1 MVKLAIILPIEFS
14 TRQTPAPYNTFRERG
29 FALGRA
35 SPDFMKKPPFLPSLA
50 GIAGVARLTGL
61 AAWQTGRLFRQLAA
75 RALDAVQDVL
85 RAEVEKGNLK
95 LVADFL
101 ADKALPAARV
111 LLIEQM
117 TVRLLLRL
125 GLRGALAS
133 NVIGWVLLFVLEKL
147 VVAGN
152 KSGLFDKL
160 KANATVSE
168 ALGKLDELRSATW
181 KMLVPDP
188 GSSAEIMEDATA
200 TPRLPLLLAVAAPA
214 TRKPLP
220 APSNAA
226 E

>member
-1 MVKLAIILPIEFS
+1 
-14 TRQTPAPYNTFRERG
+14 
-29 FALGRA
+29 
-35 SPDFMKKPPFLPSLA
+35 MKKPYFLPSLA
-50 GIAGVARLTGL
+50 GLAGAARFTGL

-75 RALDAVQDVL
+75 RALDSVQDVL

-133 NVIGWVLLFVLEKL
+133 NVVGWVLPFVVEKL
-147 VVAGN
+147 IMAGN

-160 KANATVSE
+160 KANSTVSE

-188 GSSAEIMEDATA
+188 GSSAEMVEDEAA
-200 TPRLPLLLAVAAPA
+200 TPRLPLLLAEAKPTTEKRLTQPPVAA
-214 TRKPLP
+214 
-220 APSNAA
+220 

>member
-1 MVKLAIILPIEFS
+1 
-14 TRQTPAPYNTFRERG
+14 
-29 FALGRA
+29 
-35 SPDFMKKPPFLPSLA
+35 MKKPQFLPSLA
-50 GIAGVARLTGL
+50 GLAGVARLTGL

-75 RALDAVQDVL
+75 RALDSVQDVL

-133 NVIGWVLLFVLEKL
+133 NVVGWVLPFVIEKL
-147 VVAGN
+147 ISVGN
-152 KSGLFDKL
+152 KSGFFDKL
-160 KANATVSE
+160 KANATVSD

-188 GSSAEIMEDATA
+188 GSSAEIMADDAA
-200 TPRLPLLLAVAAPA
+200 DALTPRLPLLLAAPA
-214 TRKPLP
+214 HKI
-220 APSNAA
+220 PSKQ
-226 E
+226 

>member
-1 MVKLAIILPIEFS
+1 MA
-14 TRQTPAPYNTFRERG
+14 G
-29 FALGRA
+29 
-35 SPDFMKKPPFLPSLA
+35 LA
-50 GIAGVARLTGL
+50 GAARLTGL

-75 RALDAVQDVL
+75 RALDSVQDVL

-125 GLRGALAS
+125 GLRGVLAS
-133 NVIGWVLLFVLEKL
+133 NVVGWVLPFVLEKL

-160 KANATVSE
+160 KANPTVSD
-168 ALGKLDELRSATW
+168 ALDKLDELRSATW

-188 GSSAEIMEDATA
+188 GSSAKLVDDEAA
-200 TPRLPLLLAVAAPA
+200 TPRLPLLLAVTSATEKLTAKKPA
-214 TRKPLP
+214 IKRK
-220 APSNAA
+220 STKTK

>member
-1 MVKLAIILPIEFS
+1 
-14 TRQTPAPYNTFRERG
+14 
-29 FALGRA
+29 
-35 SPDFMKKPPFLPSLA
+35 MKKPRFIPSLDGLA
-50 GIAGVARLTGL
+50 GAARLTGL

-111 LLIEQM
+111 LLVEQM

-133 NVIGWVLLFVLEKL
+133 NVVGWVLPFVLEKL
-147 VVAGN
+147 IAVGN

-160 KANATVSE
+160 KATPNVSE
-168 ALGKLDELRSATW
+168 ALDKLDELRSATW

-188 GSSAEIMEDATA
+188 GSSVEVVEDEAI
-200 TPRLPLLLAVAAPA
+200 TPRLPLLLAETP
-214 TRKPLP
+214 P
-220 APSNAA
+220 APKKRLKKSA
-226 E
+226 ESSE

>member
-1 MVKLAIILPIEFS
+1 MKLPRLLP
-14 TRQTPAPYNTFRERG
+14 
-29 FALGRA
+29 ALTGA
-35 SPDFMKKPPFLPSLA
+35 
-50 GIAGVARLTGL
+50 ARLTGL

-75 RALDAVQDVL
+75 RALDSVQDVL

-133 NVIGWVLLFVLEKL
+133 NIVGWVLPFVLEKL
-147 VVAGN
+147 LVAGR

-160 KANATVSE
+160 TAHPTVAD
-168 ALGKLDELRSATW
+168 ALDKLDELRSATW

-188 GSSAEIMEDATA
+188 GSSAEVVDETEALP
-200 TPRLPLLLAVAAPA
+200 PRLPLLLAATNHPA
-214 TRKPLP
+214 KPIDKG
-220 APSNAA
+220 
-226 E
+226 

>member
-1 MVKLAIILPIEFS
+1 
-14 TRQTPAPYNTFRERG
+14 
-29 FALGRA
+29 
-35 SPDFMKKPPFLPSLA
+35 MKKPRFLPALLGA
-50 GIAGVARLTGL
+50 ARLSGL

-75 RALDAVQDVL
+75 RALDSVQEVL

-111 LLIEQM
+111 LLVEQM

-133 NVIGWVLLFVLEKL
+133 NVVGWVLPFVIEKL
-147 VVAGN
+147 IRAGS

-168 ALGKLDELRSATW
+168 SLEKLDELRRATW

-188 GSSAEIMEDATA
+188 GSSAELVAEEAR
-200 TPRLPLLLAVAAPA
+200 TPRLPLLLAASTPGSM
-214 TRKPLP
+214 KPP
-220 APSNAA
+220 RPPKKQR
-226 E
+226 ET

>member
-1 MVKLAIILPIEFS
+1 
-14 TRQTPAPYNTFRERG
+14 
-29 FALGRA
+29 
-35 SPDFMKKPPFLPSLA
+35 MKKPRFLPSLLGA
-50 GIAGVARLTGL
+50 ARLSGL

-75 RALDAVQDVL
+75 RALDSVQDVL
-85 RAEVEKGNLK
+85 RAEVKKGNLK

-133 NVIGWVLLFVLEKL
+133 NVVGWVLPFVIEKL
-147 VVAGN
+147 ISVGN

-168 ALGKLDELRSATW
+168 SLEQLAELRRATW
-181 KMLVPDP
+181 TMLVPDH
-188 GSSAEIMEDATA
+188 GSSAEILANEDNVQ
-200 TPRLPLLLAVAAPA
+200 TPRLPLLLAAPVKVKPA
-214 TRKPLP
+214 RKPPLRK
-220 APSNAA
+220 
-226 E
+226 

>member
-1 MVKLAIILPIEFS
+1 
-14 TRQTPAPYNTFRERG
+14 
-29 FALGRA
+29 
-35 SPDFMKKPPFLPSLA
+35 MKKPHFLPSLA

-75 RALDAVQDVL
+75 RALDSVQDVL

-111 LLIEQM
+111 LLVEQM

-133 NVIGWVLLFVLEKL
+133 NVVGWVLPFVIEKL
-147 VVAGN
+147 ISVGN
-152 KSGLFDKL
+152 KSGLFNKL
-160 KANATVSE
+160 KANATVSD
-168 ALGKLDELRSATW
+168 ALDKLDELRSATW

-188 GSSAEIMEDATA
+188 GSSAEVVADDAA
-200 TPRLPLLLAVAAPA
+200 DALTPRLPLLLAAPA
-214 TRKPLP
+214 HKP
-220 APSNAA
+220 AKKV
-226 E
+226 

>member
-1 MVKLAIILPIEFS
+1 
-14 TRQTPAPYNTFRERG
+14 
-29 FALGRA
+29 
-35 SPDFMKKPPFLPSLA
+35 MKKNRFFPVLLGA
-50 GIAGVARLTGL
+50 ARLTGL

-75 RALDAVQDVL
+75 RALDSVQDVL

-111 LLIEQM
+111 LLVEQM

-133 NVIGWVLLFVLEKL
+133 NIVGWVLPFVIEKL
-147 VVAGN
+147 ISVGN

-160 KANATVSE
+160 KANTTVSE
-168 ALGKLDELRSATW
+168 SLEKLDDLRRATW

-188 GSSAEIMEDATA
+188 GSSAEVLSQADDAL
-200 TPRLPLLLAVAAPA
+200 TPRLPLLLAAS
-214 TRKPLP
+214 
-220 APSNAA
+220 APSGSKPPRPPKKPAVTK
-226 E
+226 

>member
-1 MVKLAIILPIEFS
+1 
-14 TRQTPAPYNTFRERG
+14 
-29 FALGRA
+29 
-35 SPDFMKKPPFLPSLA
+35 MKKPRFIPALLGA
-50 GIAGVARLTGL
+50 ARFTGL

-85 RAEVEKGNLK
+85 RAEVEKGNLR

-111 LLIEQM
+111 LLLEQM

-133 NVIGWVLLFVLEKL
+133 NVVGWVLPFVVEKL
-147 VVAGN
+147 IAVGN
-152 KSGLFDKL
+152 KTGLFDKL

-168 ALGKLDELRSATW
+168 SLGKLDELRRATW

-188 GSSAEIMEDATA
+188 GSGAEVLADDARA
-200 TPRLPLLLAVAAPA
+200 PRLPLLLLLAAPA
-214 TRKPLP
+214 GTPPRPNAAAQP
-220 APSNAA
+220 APKKAA
-226 E
+226 RS

>member
-1 MVKLAIILPIEFS
+1 
-14 TRQTPAPYNTFRERG
+14 
-29 FALGRA
+29 
-35 SPDFMKKPPFLPSLA
+35 MKKPRFVPSLA
-50 GIAGVARLTGL
+50 SLAGAARFTGL

-75 RALDAVQDVL
+75 RALDSVQDVL
-85 RAEVEKGNLK
+85 RAEVEKGNLR

-133 NVIGWVLLFVLEKL
+133 NVVGWVLPFVVEKL
-147 VVAGN
+147 IAVGN

-168 ALGKLDELRSATW
+168 ALNKIDELRSATW

-188 GSSAEIMEDATA
+188 GSSAEVVSDEVAV
-200 TPRLPLLLAVAAPA
+200 TPRLPLLLAETNPSARQVAKRLTKASP
-214 TRKPLP
+214 TTKP
-220 APSNAA
+220 
-226 E
+226 EK

>member
-1 MVKLAIILPIEFS
+1 
-14 TRQTPAPYNTFRERG
+14 
-29 FALGRA
+29 
-35 SPDFMKKPPFLPSLA
+35 MKRPRFLPSLA
-50 GIAGVARLTGL
+50 GLAGAARFTGL

-75 RALDAVQDVL
+75 RALDSVQDVL

-111 LLIEQM
+111 LLVEQM

-133 NVIGWVLLFVLEKL
+133 NVVGWVLPFVIEKL
-147 VVAGN
+147 ITVGN

-160 KANATVSE
+160 KANPTVGD
-168 ALGKLDELRSATW
+168 ALSKLDELRSATW

-188 GSSAEIMEDATA
+188 GSSAELVGDDSITI
-200 TPRLPLLLAVAAPA
+200 PRLPLLLAETSPPA
-214 TRKPLP
+214 RKATQRPSRIKPKAKP
-220 APSNAA
+220 A